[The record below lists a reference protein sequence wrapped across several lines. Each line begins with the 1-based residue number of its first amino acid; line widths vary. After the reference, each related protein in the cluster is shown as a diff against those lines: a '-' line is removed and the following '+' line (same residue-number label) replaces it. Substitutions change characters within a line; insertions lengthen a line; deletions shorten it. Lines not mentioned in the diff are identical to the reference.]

1 MAAAQKI
8 LVVDDDSFILKI
20 LETSLNN
27 HPDYEPVTARDGIEA
42 LEKAQNDK
50 FDLIITDVIMPGKD
64 GIQFIEELRKV
75 DKETP
80 VIVITG
86 GNEGEDSDI
95 DQFFNFACYFSNDT
109 LKKPFTQDELYQA
122 MGLAL
127 NNRDVDLLNFL

>member
-1 MAAAQKI
+1 
-8 LVVDDDSFILKI
+8 
-20 LETSLNN
+20 
-27 HPDYEPVTARDGIEA
+27 
-42 LEKAQNDK
+42 
-50 FDLIITDVIMPGKD
+50 MPGKD